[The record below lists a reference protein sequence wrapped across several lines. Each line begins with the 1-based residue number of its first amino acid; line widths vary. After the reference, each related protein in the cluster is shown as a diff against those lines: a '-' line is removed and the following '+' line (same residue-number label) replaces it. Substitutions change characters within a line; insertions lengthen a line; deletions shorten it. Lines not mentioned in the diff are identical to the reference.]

1 MFDTLTR
8 RLEGVFQKLR
18 GHGKL
23 TPENIKDGLRE
34 IRRALLEADVH
45 VAVVKAFLAKVEE
58 RAIGKEVLEGVDPAN
73 MLVKVVYDELIA
85 ILGTTTTPLALSPK
99 APTVV
104 LLVGLQGSGKTTF
117 AAKLAR
123 WVKDKNKRALLASAD
138 VHRPA
143 ALEQLK
149 VLAEA
154 NGLAL
159 RPTDPKEKPADIAKA
174 ALGEAIDRGFDVLVF
189 DTAGRLT
196 IDDDMMAEAKAVK
209 AALKPHQVV
218 LVVDGMTGQDAVKTG
233 TAFHEQLGVDGVV
246 LTKMDG
252 DARGGAA
259 LSLRH
264 VTGRPILFLST
275 GEKVDALEPFHP
287 DRLASR
293 LLGMGDVLTLV
304 EKAQSKVDLDKALE
318 LENKLRKSDLT
329 LDDFLAQMREVKKL
343 GSLGDILKLLPGGH
357 KIDAKMSD
365 EGEKEL
371 KRVEAIIL
379 SMTPH
384 ERRKPQVLDASR
396 KRRIAAGSGTQVQ
409 NVNKLL
415 RDFDQVRTLAK
426 RMKGPKGKGKIPFA
440 PPGMRGMGGFRF
452 GG

>member
-8 RLEGVFQKLR
+8 RLEGVFKTLR

-23 TPENIKDGLRE
+23 TPDNIREGLRE
-34 IRRALLEADVH
+34 IRRALLEADVN
-45 VAVVKAFLAKVEE
+45 VTVVKAFLAKVEE
-58 RAIGKEVLEGVDPAN
+58 RAVGKEVLEGVDPSG

-85 ILGTTTTPLALSPK
+85 ILGTTATPLVLSPK

-117 AAKLAR
+117 AAKLAL
-123 WVKDKNKRALLASAD
+123 WVKEKNKRALLASAD

-143 ALEQLK
+143 ALEQLR
-149 VLAEA
+149 VLAAA
-154 NGLAL
+154 NDLPF
-159 RPTDPKEKPADIAKA
+159 RPTDPQQAPAEIARG
-174 ALGEAIDRGFDVLVF
+174 ALREAIDRGFDVLVF
-189 DTAGRLT
+189 DTAGRLA
-196 IDDDMMAEAKAVK
+196 IDEAMMAEAKAIK

-233 TAFHEQLGVDGVV
+233 ETFHKELGVDGVV

-293 LLGMGDVLTLV
+293 LLGMGDILTLV
-304 EKAQSKVDLDKALE
+304 EKAQDKIDLEKALE

-343 GSLGDILKLLPGGH
+343 GSLAEILKLLPGGH
-357 KIDAKMSD
+357 KIDASMSE

-384 ERRKPQVLDASR
+384 ERKKPQVLDASR
-396 KRRIAAGSGTQVQ
+396 KRRIAKGSGTQVQ

-415 RDFDQVRTLAK
+415 RDFEQVRNLAK
-426 RMKGPKGKGKIPFA
+426 RMKGPRKKIPFA

>member
-1 MFDTLTR
+1 VFDALTR

-18 GHGKL
+18 GQSKL
-23 TPENIKDGLRE
+23 TPENIREGLRE

-45 VAVVKAFLAKVEE
+45 VTVAKEFLAKVEE
-58 RAIGKEVLEGVDPAN
+58 RAIGREVLEGVDPSS
-73 MLVKVVYDELIA
+73 MVVKIVYEELIA
-85 ILGTTTTPLALSPK
+85 ILGTSATPLGLSQK
-99 APTVV
+99 SPTVV

-117 AAKLAR
+117 AAKLAKHF
-123 WVKDKNKRALLASAD
+123 KDKGKRALLASAD

-143 ALEQLK
+143 AIEQLR

-154 NGLAL
+154 NGLSF
-159 RPTDPKEKPADIAKA
+159 RPTDPKDEPAKIARG
-174 ALGEAIDRGFDVLVF
+174 ALTEAIDRGFDVLVF
-189 DTAGRLT
+189 DTAGRLA
-196 IDDDMMAEAKAVK
+196 IDEAMMAEAKAVK

-233 TAFHEQLGVDGVV
+233 SVFHEQLGVDGVV

-275 GEKVDALEPFHP
+275 GEKVDALEPYHP

-304 EKAQSKVDLDKALE
+304 EKAQEKVDLEKALE
-318 LENKLRKSDLT
+318 LENKLKKSDLT
-329 LDDFLAQMREVKKL
+329 LEDFLAQMREMKKL
-343 GSLGDILKLLPGGH
+343 GSLADILKLLPGGH
-357 KIDAKMSD
+357 KVDAKMSD
-365 EGEKEL
+365 EGQKEL
-371 KRVEAIIL
+371 ARVEAIIL

-384 ERRKPQVLDASR
+384 ERRRPQVLNASR
-396 KRRIAAGSGTQVQ
+396 KRRIALGSGTQVQ

-415 RDFDQVRTLAK
+415 RDFEQVRTLAR
-426 RMKGPKGKGKIPFA
+426 RMKGPKKKIPFA

>member
-23 TPENIKDGLRE
+23 TPDNIREGLRE
-34 IRRALLEADVH
+34 IRRALLEADVNI
-45 VAVVKAFLAKVEE
+45 AVVKEFLAKVEE
-58 RAIGKEVLEGVDPAN
+58 RAVGKEVLEGVDPAA

-85 ILGTTTTPLALSPK
+85 ILGTTATPLVLSPK

-117 AAKLAR
+117 AAKLAL
-123 WVKDKNKRALLASAD
+123 WVKEKNKRALLASAD

-143 ALEQLK
+143 ALEQLR
-149 VLAEA
+149 VLAAA
-154 NGLAL
+154 NDLPF
-159 RPTDPKEKPADIAKA
+159 RPTDPAQAPADIAKG
-174 ALGEAIDRGFDVLVF
+174 ALREAIDRGFDVLVF
-189 DTAGRLT
+189 DTAGRT
-196 IDDDMMAEAKAVK
+196 SIDEAMMAEAKAVK

-233 TAFHEQLGVDGVV
+233 DTFHKELGVDGVV

-293 LLGMGDVLTLV
+293 LLGMGDILTLV
-304 EKAQSKVDLDKALE
+304 EKAQDKVDLEKALE

-343 GSLGDILKLLPGGH
+343 GSLAEILKLLPGGH
-357 KIDAKMSD
+357 KVDASMSE

-396 KRRIAAGSGTQVQ
+396 KRRIAKGSGTQVQ

-415 RDFDQVRTLAK
+415 KDFEQVRNLAK
-426 RMKGPKGKGKIPFA
+426 RMKGPKGKMKIPFA

>member
-1 MFDTLTR
+1 MFDSLTR
-8 RLEGVFQKLR
+8 RLEGIFQKLR
-18 GHGKL
+18 GQGKL
-23 TPENIKDGLRE
+23 TPENIKEGLRE

-45 VAVVKAFLAKVEE
+45 VAVAKDFLAKVEE
-58 RAIGKEVLEGVDPAN
+58 RAIGREVLEGVDPAA
-73 MLVKVVYDELIA
+73 MLAQVVYEELVS
-85 ILGTTTTPLALSPK
+85 ILGTTATPIALSPK
-99 APTVV
+99 SPTVV

-123 WVKDKNKRALLASAD
+123 WFKDKGKRALLASAD

-143 ALEQLK
+143 ALEQLR
-149 VLAEA
+149 VLAEGT
-154 NGLAL
+154 GLSF
-159 RPTDPKEKPADIAKA
+159 RPTDITQPPADIARG
-174 ALGEAIDRGFDVLVF
+174 ALREAIDRGFDVLIF

-196 IDDDMMAEAKAVK
+196 IDEAMMDEAKAVK
-209 AALKPHQVV
+209 AALKPHQVL

-233 TAFHEQLGVDGVV
+233 EAFHTQLGVDGVV

-264 VTGRPILFLST
+264 VTGRPIVFMST
-275 GEKVDALEPFHP
+275 GEKVDALEAFHP

-304 EKAQSKVDLDKALE
+304 EKAQEKVDLDRAME
-318 LENKLRKSDLT
+318 LENKLLKNDLT
-329 LDDFLAQMREVKKL
+329 LEDFLGQMREMKKL
-343 GSLGDILKLLPGGH
+343 GSLAEILKLLPGGH
-357 KIDAKMSD
+357 KVDHKMSE
-365 EGEKEL
+365 EGEREL

-379 SMTPH
+379 AMTPH
-384 ERRKPQVLDASR
+384 ERKKPQVLDASR

-426 RMKGPKGKGKIPFA
+426 RMKGPKKKLPFA

>member
-1 MFDTLTR
+1 MLENLTR
-8 RLEGVFQKLR
+8 RLEGIFKNLR
-18 GHGKL
+18 GQGKL
-23 TPENIKDGLRE
+23 TPDNIRTGLRE

-45 VAVVKAFLAKVEE
+45 VSVAKEFLTRVEA
-58 RAIGKEVLEGVDPAN
+58 RAIGREVLEGVDPGA
-73 MLVKVVYDELIA
+73 MLVRVVYEELVT
-85 ILGTTTTPLALSPK
+85 ILGSTQTPIAQSPK
-99 APTVV
+99 SPTVI

-117 AAKLAR
+117 AAKLALWLKEKER
-123 WVKDKNKRALLASAD
+123 RSLLASAD

-143 ALEQLK
+143 ALEQLR

-154 NGLAL
+154 NGLAF
-159 RPTDPKEKPADIAKA
+159 RPTNPTDTPETIARG
-174 ALGEAIDRGFDVLVF
+174 ALSEAIDRGMDYLVF

-196 IDDDMMAEAKAVK
+196 IDEEMMAEAKK
-209 AALKPHQVV
+209 LRTALKPHQIV
-218 LVVDGMTGQDAVKTG
+218 LVLDGMTGQDAVRTG
-233 TAFHEQLGVDGVV
+233 EAFSREIGIDGLV

-264 VTGRPILFLST
+264 VTGKPILFLSV
-275 GEKVDALEPFHP
+275 GEKVDAIEPFHP

-293 LLGMGDVLTLV
+293 ILGMGDVLSLV
-304 EKAQSKVDLDKALE
+304 EKAQEKIDLEKALE

-329 LDDFLAQMREVKKL
+329 LDDFLAQMREMRKL
-343 GSLGDILKLLPGGH
+343 GSLGDILKMLPGGH
-357 KIDAKMSD
+357 RIDDRMSG
-365 EGEKEL
+365 EGEREL

-379 SMTPH
+379 SMTPA
-384 ERRKPQVLDASR
+384 ERRKPSLLNASR
-396 KRRIAAGSGTQVQ
+396 KRRVAAGSGTQVQ

-415 RDFDQVRTLAK
+415 RDFEQVRILAK
-426 RMKGPKGKGKIPFA
+426 RMKGPGKRVPFA

>member
-23 TPENIKDGLRE
+23 TPDNIREGLRE
-34 IRRALLEADVH
+34 IRRALLEADVN
-45 VAVVKAFLAKVEE
+45 VQVVKAFLSRVEE
-58 RAIGKEVLEGVDPAN
+58 RAIGREVLEGVDPSG
-73 MLVKVVYDELIA
+73 MLVKVVYEELIA
-85 ILGTTTTPLALSPK
+85 ILGTAQTPLVLSPK
-99 APTVV
+99 APTVI

-123 WVKDKNKRALLASAD
+123 WVKDRNKRALLASAD

-143 ALEQLK
+143 AVEQLR
-149 VLAEA
+149 VLAQA
-154 NGLAL
+154 NDLPF
-159 RPTDPKEKPADIAKA
+159 RPTDTAQTPAEIAKG
-174 ALGEAIDRGFDVLVF
+174 ALREAIDRGFDVLVF

-196 IDDDMMAEAKAVK
+196 IDEAMMAEAKAVK

-218 LVVDGMTGQDAVKTG
+218 LVVDGMTGQDAVRTG
-233 TAFHEQLGVDGVV
+233 ETFHRELGVDGVV

-275 GEKVDALEPFHP
+275 GERVDALEPFHP

-304 EKAQSKVDLDKALE
+304 EKAQEKIDVEKALE

-343 GSLGDILKLLPGGH
+343 GSLAELLKLLPGGH
-357 KIDAKMSD
+357 KIDARMSD

-379 SMTPH
+379 AMTPH
-384 ERRKPQVLDASR
+384 ERRKPQVLNASR
-396 KRRIAAGSGTQVQ
+396 KRRIASGSGTQVQ

-415 RDFDQVRTLAK
+415 RDFDQVKTLAK
-426 RMKGPKGKGKIPFA
+426 RMKGPKGKMKIPFA